1 MLPVL
6 RRYRGVPAGWDLF
19 DVGRQFDRL
28 LGGDVRS
35 PASAGWSPA
44 IDVQEHENGF
54 AVTAELPGLK
64 AEDIEL
70 KIENG
75 VLSLIGEKKE
85 EEEREEG
92 TEGSS
97 RHVIERR
104 YGRFER
110 SFTLPRGVDT
120 EKVTAKFD
128 DGVLTVTVPKAASA
142 KPKKIAIRS

>member
-6 RRYRGVPAGWDLF
+6 RRHRAVPDGWDLF
-19 DVGRQFDRL
+19 DVGRQFDWL
-28 LGGDVRS
+28 LGGNVRS
-35 PASAGWSPA
+35 PTSAGWSPA

-54 AVTAELPGLK
+54 AVTVELPGLK
-64 AEDIEL
+64 AEDVEL

-85 EEEREEG
+85 EKEEG

-110 SFTLPRGVDT
+110 SFALPRGVDT

-128 DGVLTVTVPKAASA
+128 DGILTVTVPKAASA

>member
-6 RRYRGVPAGWDLF
+6 RRHRSVPAGWDF
-19 DVGRQFDRL
+19 FNVGRDLDRL
-28 LGGDVRS
+28 FAGNAGSL
-35 PASAGWSPA
+35 AGWSPA
-44 IDVQEHENGF
+44 VDVQEHENGF

-64 AEDIEL
+64 AEDVDL

-75 VLSLIGEKKE
+75 VLSLVGEKKE
-85 EEEREEG
+85 EKEEG
-92 TEGSS
+92 TEGST

-110 SFTLPRGVDT
+110 NFTLPRDVDA

>member
-6 RRYRGVPAGWDLF
+6 RRHGNVPTGWDFF
-19 DVGRQFDRL
+19 DVGRDLDRL
-28 LGGDVRS
+28 FAGNAGS
-35 PASAGWSPA
+35 PAGWSPA

-64 AEDIEL
+64 AGDVDL

-75 VLSLIGEKKE
+75 VLSLVGEKTE
-85 EEEREEG
+85 EKEEG
-92 TEGSS
+92 TEGST

-110 SFTLPRGVDT
+110 NFTLPRGVDA

>member
-6 RRYRGVPAGWDLF
+6 RRHTGVPAGWDLF
-19 DVGRQFDRL
+19 DVGRQFDWL
-28 LGGDVRS
+28 LGGNIRS

-44 IDVQEHENGF
+44 IDVREHENGF

-64 AEDIEL
+64 AEDVEL

-75 VLSLIGEKKE
+75 VLSLIGEKKDE
-85 EEEREEG
+85 KEEG